1 MARSR
6 RSGTGAAAREF
17 AKVVRVQSVAGG
29 TSPRKRT
36 GTLRAAIVVKR
47 ARRVP
52 RGEVMHIGVRQGKG
66 AQNVKRRRAARP

>member
-1 MARSR
+1 MATIAA
-6 RSGTGAAAREF
+6 SGTGAGAREF

-47 ARRVP
+47 AR
-52 RGEVMHIGVRQGKG
+52 
-66 AQNVKRRRAARP
+66 ASRAARSCTSSACARARARRT